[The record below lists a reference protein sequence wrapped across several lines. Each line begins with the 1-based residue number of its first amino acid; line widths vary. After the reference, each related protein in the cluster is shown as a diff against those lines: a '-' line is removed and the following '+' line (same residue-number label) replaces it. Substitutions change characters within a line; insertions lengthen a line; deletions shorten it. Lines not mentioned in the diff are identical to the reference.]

1 MFDNPIL
8 FKKFGREYDAGE
20 ILFCEYEKG
29 EELYYIISGKVK
41 ISKITK
47 NNEKIIAYIGKGEF
61 VGEMA
66 IFENKP
72 RTATVITEEK
82 TKFLKFKKDEFF
94 QLIKTAPILV
104 IELIKCLSE
113 RNMRTLSQMNSLL
126 EKDVEKKVLEYLL
139 KKITE
144 KEEKKI
150 KIIETISILNITRD
164 ELVEILLPYQKKSYL
179 KILTT
184 NIIINETGW
193 IKRKLK

>member
-1 MFDNPIL
+1 
-8 FKKFGREYDAGE
+8 
-20 ILFCEYEKG
+20 
-29 EELYYIISGKVK
+29 
-41 ISKITK
+41 
-47 NNEKIIAYIGKGEF
+47 
-61 VGEMA
+61 MA